1 MNGQEKQS
9 DKIFAG
15 DGPYINLNVK
25 LFLTDLGESGF
36 EKSGKV
42 QRFED
47 LSGVQLPAV
56 SGERLYAGALKDFI
70 INRKI
75 NQIELERVELVSKKH
90 EVTDLT
96 KLIVFSL
103 LYRQFPRNM
112 LLLLEKQGCRIDPLS
127 ESEAKVLNEARGDD
141 MHKLKLALLSR
152 IKPFA
157 RDTRLQ
163 AERDPSLESKSV
175 LSIAGKM
182 INMLPL
188 EYYRSLLESDE
199 AERQNIMDRTVQLL
213 HEYLLRSRV
222 SDYLSSAF
230 LEWIGIAEKI
240 NLQKAFKLY
249 RHEYVRREGT
259 PFPLNSVIDLLQ
271 EDVKHREVLNK
282 LAEEN
287 RISLR
292 INWKFGSMQAN
303 RQKKQDEGDL
313 VRLRLVNEGLIGKW
327 LKQSVEAKINTPTS
341 GKTIGDFYVPEEEDE
356 IIGSGIGLLFT
367 SFLKEACQQMNIDL
381 FVQTS
386 EDRENNRTTMTL
398 TMKLNPIERLPQQ

>member
-1 MNGQEKQS
+1 MDGQLKQS

-15 DGPYINLNVK
+15 EGPYINLNVK

-36 EKSGKV
+36 QQSGKV
-42 QRFED
+42 QRLQD
-47 LSGVQLPAV
+47 LSGNEQPAV

-70 INRKI
+70 INRRI
-75 NQIELERVELVSKKH
+75 NQIELERVELISKKH
-90 EVTDLT
+90 EITDLT

-103 LYRQFPRNM
+103 LYRQFPRN
-112 LLLLEKQGCRIDPLS
+112 LLTLLQREGFETGPLT
-127 ESEAKVLNEARGDD
+127 EAEAKVLNEARGED
-141 MHKLKLALLSR
+141 MRRLKVALLSR

-157 RDTRLQ
+157 KDSQLA
-163 AERDPSLESKSV
+163 AERDPSLESKSI

-188 EYYRSLLESDE
+188 EYYRALLEAAD
-199 AERQNIMDRTVQLL
+199 AEPVMEWTVKLL
-213 HEYLLRSRV
+213 REYLLRSRV

-249 RHEYVRREGT
+249 RHEYVRREGK
-259 PFPLNSVIDLLQ
+259 PFPLDSVIDLLQ
-271 EDVKHREVLNK
+271 EDRKYRGVLAG

-292 INWKFGSMQAN
+292 INWKFGSSRAEGQ
-303 RQKKQDEGDL
+303 QDDDADL

-327 LKQSVEAKINTPTS
+327 LKQSVEAKINTRTS
-341 GKTIGDFYVPEEEDE
+341 GKTIGDFYVPEEDDE
-356 IIGSGIGLLFT
+356 IIRSGIGLLFT
-367 SFLKEACQQMNIDL
+367 SFLKEACEKMNIDL
-381 FVQTS
+381 FVHTA
-386 EDRENNRTTMTL
+386 EDAALNRTTMTL
-398 TMKLNPIERLPQQ
+398 TMKLNPVSRFPA